1 MRGTWGSRQPNAK
14 LRHPG
19 SLLGSVLTPVCRQLV
34 WTGLNHNI
42 LCFFF
47 FNYILHTGPDLP
59 QHLVKPCVHL
69 TLDSTLISL
78 PVCLFVS
85 CRCHASFDAI
95 QVQIRVTLLEYFHVL
110 QFLYLYSATFSD
122 HVSKCGSLRLCGKN
136 WRMKV
141 KLLKGTRG
149 FSEDT
154 CRIL

>member
-78 PVCLFVS
+78 PFCLFVCFLS
-85 CRCHASFDAI
+85 LSRFIWRHTSPNPS
-95 QVQIRVTLLEYFHVL
+95 HVL

-122 HVSKCGSLRLCGKN
+122 HVSKCGSLRLCGKS
-136 WRMKV
+136 WRIMV